1 MKLLVI
7 GHSVLD
13 FINDGS
19 SVKQKAGG
27 IHYSISALNRLSS
40 NEDEI

>member
-13 FINDGS
+13 FIKSDTE
-19 SVKQKAGG
+19 QKIRAGG
-27 IHYSISALNRLSS
+27 IFYSISALNRLKSS
-40 NEDEI
+40 ED